1 MSVFEH
7 RAAACL
13 DRSFLKA
20 AEIYFPKHEMRA
32 YCALVMN
39 TLLRPYPFR
48 HSQVADAVFVT
59 SRDLEARF
67 GRANFQR
74 INSQLNWLEVVPLD
88 DGRDYKVG
96 RGGATGIAKAY
107 RVSVSGL
114 KAISGGIKYL
124 DEISTQLIVE
134 RGHLGKALQAS
145 TTTKSKSRGRFEMPL
160 CLHLN
165 RRALLDL
172 QLELTLLRDPNNRIT
187 PSLKLL
193 PLFEDLERLLPIE
206 RVRKLVR
213 YQVQLAQLLAIMKA
227 GSHRSHSAVFQR
239 YTQSGSGRWYAQG
252 NSISLQNLPREI
264 RNVAFKGNYLID
276 IDCCHWSLLN
286 QLAIRLGK
294 DLPIIKLMLRNK
306 SSFRG
311 PIAIETGA
319 TVPSIKE
326 GLISL
331 LFGAS
336 LEGTRSSLASLFD
349 ADQLSRFR
357 DDQKVLNLSLE
368 IQSIRNSVIK
378 FYRGKTKKRGWLVN
392 DVGKGLPLCSIT
404 GRQSLAFIL
413 QGAES
418 QILSSIGSRWGRNM
432 RLLLHDGFVSREDL
446 DCDELSDHVY
456 RETGWRVSFASEHL

>member
-13 DRSFLKA
+13 DRFFLKA
-20 AEIYFPKHEMRA
+20 AGHFPKNQMRA

-39 TLLRPYPFR
+39 TLLRPYAFG
-48 HSQVADAVFVT
+48 HSQVADAVSVT
-59 SRDLEARF
+59 SRDLEACF
-67 GRANFQR
+67 GRGNFQR
-74 INSQLNWLEVVPLD
+74 INSQLSWLEVVLLEE
-88 DGRDYKVG
+88 GRDYQAGLGVVG
-96 RGGATGIAKAY
+96 ITRAY
-107 RVSVSGL
+107 RVSASGL
-114 KAISGGIKYL
+114 KAIRGGIKYL
-124 DEISTQLIVE
+124 DEISPNLIVE

-160 CLHLN
+160 CVHLN

-172 QLELTLLRDPNNRIT
+172 QLELTLLTDPNNRIT

-193 PLFEDLERLLPIE
+193 PLFEDLEGLLPIE
-206 RVRKLVR
+206 RIRKLVR

-264 RNVAFKGNYLID
+264 RNVAFTGNYLLD

-286 QLAIRLGK
+286 QVAARLGRE
-294 DLPIIKLMLRNK
+294 LPIIKLMLEDK
-306 SSFRG
+306 ASFRRS
-311 PIAIETGA
+311 IATETGA
-319 TVPSIKE
+319 TVQSIKE

-336 LEGTRSSLASLFD
+336 LEGNQSSLISLFD
-349 ADQLSRFR
+349 EDQLRRFKGN
-357 DDQKVLNLSLE
+357 QKVLSLSLE
-368 IQSIRNSVIK
+368 IKSIRKTVIK
-378 FYRGKTKKRGWLVN
+378 FYGEKTEKRGWLVN
-392 DVGKGLPLCSIT
+392 DIGKGLPLSSMN

-418 QILSSIGSRWGRNM
+418 QILSSVGSRWGRNM
-432 RLLLHDGFVSREDL
+432 RLLLHDGFVSNKDL

-456 RETGWRVSFASEHL
+456 RETGWRVSFTSEHL

>member
-1 MSVFEH
+1 M
-7 RAAACL
+7 
-13 DRSFLKA
+13 
-20 AEIYFPKHEMRA
+20 P
-32 YCALVMN
+32 
-39 TLLRPYPFR
+39 
-48 HSQVADAVFVT
+48 
-59 SRDLEARF
+59 SR
-67 GRANFQR
+67 
-74 INSQLNWLEVVPLD
+74 V
-88 DGRDYKVG
+88 
-96 RGGATGIAKAY
+96 
-107 RVSVSGL
+107 
-114 KAISGGIKYL
+114 
-124 DEISTQLIVE
+124 
-134 RGHLGKALQAS
+134 
-145 TTTKSKSRGRFEMPL
+145 
-160 CLHLN
+160 HLN

-172 QLELTLLRDPNNRIT
+172 QDELMLFRDQNNRIT
-187 PSLKLL
+187 PSLKLRSL
-193 PLFEDLERLLPIE
+193 SEDLERLSPIE

-213 YQVQLAQLLAIMKA
+213 YQVQVAQLLAIMKA
-227 GSHRSHSAVFQR
+227 GHRRSNSVVSQR
-239 YTQSGSGRWYAQG
+239 YTQSRFGRWYAQG

-264 RNVAFKGNYLID
+264 RNIAFKGNYLID

-294 DLPIIKLMLRNK
+294 DLPIIKLMLRDK

-311 PIAIETGA
+311 SIAIETGA

-456 RETGWRVSFASEHL
+456 RETGWQVSYSSEHL